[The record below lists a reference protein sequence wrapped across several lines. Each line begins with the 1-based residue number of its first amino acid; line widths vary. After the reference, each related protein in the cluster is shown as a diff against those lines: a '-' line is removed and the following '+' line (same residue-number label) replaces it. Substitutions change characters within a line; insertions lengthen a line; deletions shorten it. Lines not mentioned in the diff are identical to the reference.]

1 MADTVSTIAEAVN
14 KAISETAWSKSAIA
28 EEMELKPQ
36 GLNDKLMRN
45 KNPKIDFITKLLG
58 IVGFRLVV
66 LPKGARLP
74 QGSIVIDPCAEDACT
89 EGGNPEDAPK
99 SPMKPA
105 NWTEP
110 DGAATHR
117 RDWTDK
123 YYGGGE

>member
-1 MADTVSTIAEAVN
+1 MAETVSTIAEAVN

-74 QGSIVIDPCAEDACT
+74 QGSIVIDPCAEDAGA
-89 EGGNPEDAPK
+89 EGDKPSDPPKKPIKPINWVEPEE
-99 SPMKPA
+99 ME
-105 NWTEP
+105 TY
-110 DGAATHR
+110 R

-123 YYGGGE
+123 YYGGCE

>member
-14 KAISETAWSKSAIA
+14 KAISKTAWSKSAIA
-28 EEMELKPQ
+28 EEMGLKPQ

-74 QGSIVIDPCAEDACT
+74 QGSIVIDPSAEEADAAD
-89 EGGNPEDAPK
+89 PIPSDQPK
-99 SPMKPA
+99 KPMKPI
-105 NWTEP
+105 NWIEP
-110 DGAATHR
+110 DGAGSHR

-123 YYGGGE
+123 YYGGCE

>member
-74 QGSIVIDPCAEDACT
+74 QGSIVIDPCAEDACA
-89 EGGNPEDAPK
+89 EGGKPADAPK
-99 SPMKPA
+99 NPMKPA
-105 NWTEP
+105 SWTEP

>member
-74 QGSIVIDPCAEDACT
+74 QGSIVIDPSAEEADASD
-89 EGGNPEDAPK
+89 PIPSDQPK
-99 SPMKPA
+99 NPMKPT
-105 NWTEP
+105 NWIEP
-110 DGAATHR
+110 DGAGSHR
-117 RDWTDK
+117 HDWTDK